1 MSMFRAQQGYR
12 GCIMA
17 RRGEYCEVLTLW
29 EDEAAIEAV
38 EASESYKETVARIR
52 AAGFISKEL
61 GSATIPIHE
70 IEVTI
75 EAVREQA
82 SNEPLSPPELL

>member
-1 MSMFRAQQGYR
+1 
-12 GCIMA
+12 MA

-61 GSATIPIHE
+61 GSATMPTHEMEIPIQ
-70 IEVTI
+70 
-75 EAVREQA
+75 AVGEQLP
-82 SNEPLSPPELL
+82 SEQPSRS